1 MCANVEIPMDYL
13 RQPGFMERLT
23 EYERMRMGQICPPHT
38 YHRGDFLFRAGDRCT
53 GLTMMMKGQ
62 VKLTRLA
69 PNGQERILYIA
80 GPGDLLG
87 TNFLDPEAI
96 FSSDGVCMDE
106 VVICPVSRPHVEQV
120 AKELP
125 NVPLKLAQVL
135 SERLSHLE
143 DQLELSAAP
152 VNIRLG
158 RTLLWLTQRFGQAAG
173 QGWHQVSVE
182 LRQEDLA
189 AICGSTRVTV
199 THTLGELRD
208 LGFVEGTRGS
218 YKVKLEALQ
227 HHLEDLEAQ
236 I

>member
-1 MCANVEIPMDYL
+1 MDYL
-13 RQPGFMERLT
+13 RQPGFMERLS
-23 EYERMRMGQICPPHT
+23 EYERMRMGQICPPHS
-38 YHRGDFLFRAGDRCT
+38 YRRGDFLFRAGDSCN
-53 GLTMMMKGQ
+53 GLTMIMKGQ

-69 PNGQERILYIA
+69 PGGQERILYIA

-87 TNFLDPEAI
+87 TNFLDPRAT
-96 FSSDGVCMDE
+96 FSSDGVCLDQ
-106 VVICPVSRPHVEQV
+106 VVICPVSRPHLEQV

-125 NVPLKLAQVL
+125 NVTLKLAQVL

-143 DQLELSAAP
+143 DQLELSSAP

-158 RTLLWLTQRFGQAAG
+158 RTLIWLAQRFGQTIAG
-173 QGWHQVSVE
+173 GWRELSVE

-208 LGFVEGTRGS
+208 QGFVEGTRGS
-218 YKVKLEALQ
+218 YRVKLEALQ
-227 HHLEDLEAQ
+227 NHLEDLEAQ

>member
-1 MCANVEIPMDYL
+1 MDYL
-13 RQPGFMERLT
+13 RQPGFMERLS

-38 YHRGDFLFRAGDRCT
+38 YQRGDFLFRSGDRCS

-69 PNGQERILYIA
+69 PTGQERILYIA

-87 TNFLDPEAI
+87 TNFLDPEAT
-96 FSSDGVCMDE
+96 FSSDGVCMDQ
-106 VVICPVSRPHVEQV
+106 VMICPVSRPHLEHV
-120 AKELP
+120 ARELP

-143 DQLELSAAP
+143 DQLELSSAP
-152 VNIRLG
+152 VGIRLG
-158 RTLLWLTQRFGQAAG
+158 RTLIWLTQRFGKLTD
-173 QGWHQVSVE
+173 QGWHELSVE

-189 AICGSTRVTV
+189 AICGSTRVTI

-208 LGFVEGTRGS
+208 QGFVEGTRGS
-218 YKVKLEALQ
+218 YKVNLGGLQGYLE
-227 HHLEDLEAQ
+227 ELEAQ